1 MRYKCIII
9 DDEKLAREL
18 LESHVSKF
26 PELELLGSYN
36 SAIEAQKIL
45 RERSIDLLL
54 LDIEMPILKGT
65 ELYKNLKV
73 KPQVIFTTAYRDYA
87 VEGFEL
93 NATDYILK
101 PITFTRFNTAIQ
113 KFLGSS
119 TQVISQEPT
128 SANHLFVRHEKKQ
141 LKLNFEDI
149 YFIKSIKDYVQIHK
163 KDSKVLVKESLSAF
177 HKKLDKRFLRTHR
190 SYIVNQDHLTAYT
203 KKDVEILRQEIPIG
217 DSYRENL
224 LKKLKH

>member
-1 MRYKCIII
+1 MAYKCIII

-26 PELELLGSYN
+26 PELELLGSF
-36 SAIEAQKIL
+36 SSGIEAQKTL

-113 KFLGSS
+113 KFLETTEPPKQTSS
-119 TQVISQEPT
+119 IKAEYV
-128 SANHLFVRHEKKQ
+128 FVRHEKKQ

-149 YFIKSIKDYVQIHK
+149 YFIKSVKDYIQIHT
-163 KDSKVLVKESLSAF
+163 KDTPLLIKGTLSSFHESL
-177 HKKLDKRFLRTHR
+177 DRRFLRTHR
-190 SYIVNQDHLTAYT
+190 SYLINRDHLSAYT
-203 KKDVEILRQEIPIG
+203 HKDVEILDREIPIG
-217 DSYRENL
+217 EHYREALMKNITL
-224 LKKLKH
+224 

>member
-18 LESHVSKF
+18 LESHVSKL
-26 PELELLGSYN
+26 PELELLGSFN

-113 KFLGSS
+113 KFLESS
-119 TQVISQEPT
+119 TPVISQESMP
-128 SANHLFVRHEKKQ
+128 ANHLFVRHEKKQ

-163 KDSKVLVKESLSAF
+163 KDGKILVKESLSAF

-217 DSYRENL
+217 DNYREDL
-224 LKKLKH
+224 LNKLKH